1 MNGVFDNLDH
11 VIEQCFDE
19 NGNIHVRIS
28 QDVVV
33 LTQEESN
40 RVIARFD
47 QLKSE
52 NAKMRELVRDMMWTI
67 RHAHGYFKNDTHEM
81 LMTYVRGHD
90 GKPTHVAHSLTC
102 DEEMYEKRMREL
114 GIEAV

>member
-11 VIEQCFDE
+11 VIEQYFDE

-52 NAKMRELVRDMMWTI
+52 NARLRELVR
-67 RHAHGYFKNDTHEM
+67 A
-81 LMTYVRGHD
+81 L
-90 GKPTHVAHSLTC
+90 LTC
-102 DEEMYEKRMREL
+102 ATEGECDECRMNGATPWHVGNAQLCDGVWEHLREL
-114 GIEAV
+114 GIEVDR